1 MHASKILL
9 KIIQKRLE
17 PYLEREIPD
26 EQGGF
31 RKNRGT
37 RDQIANIRRLMETTR
52 EYQKNIYMCFIDYS
66 KAFDCVDHQA
76 LLNCLRKMGI
86 PEHLI
91 ILLRGLYTDQEAT
104 VRTMYGNT
112 EWFKI
117 NKGVRQGCILSPYLF
132 NLYSENIMRMA
143 GLEEIEHGIKIGG
156 RNINNL
162 RYADDTTLLAETE
175 EGLKMLLDR
184 VKQESEKAGLR
195 LNIKKTKVMV
205 TSSELEEF
213 MIRDETVEVVDS
225 FIFLGAKIEKD
236 GGCRSEIIRRIAKGK
251 AAMTGL
257 HRVMKDK
264 EISMR
269 TKVRLVKALVF
280 PVMMYGCE
288 SWTIRKSE
296 RRKIDAFELWCW
308 RRILR
313 IPWTARRTNKSVLK
327 EIKPEISLE
336 GMIAKQALTFFGH
349 TIRASGMEKDIML
362 GRVEGTRR
370 RGRQRT
376 RWLDV
381 LKEFT
386 GMSLHQLNQTAMNR
400 SEWRSFVQRIARSCK
415 RLNCA

>member
-17 PYLEREIPD
+17 PYLEREIPY

-37 RDQIANIRRLMETTR
+37 RDQLANIRRLMETTR
-52 EYQKNIYMCFIDYS
+52 EYQKNVYMCFIDYS
-66 KAFDCVDHQA
+66 KVFDCVDHQT

-86 PEHLI
+86 PVYVI

-104 VRTMYGNT
+104 VGTMHGNT

-117 NKGVRQGCILSPYLF
+117 YKGVRQGCILSPYLF

-156 RNINNL
+156 RDVNNL
-162 RYADDTTLLAETE
+162 RYADDATLLVVAE
-175 EGLKMLLDR
+175 EGLKILLDM

-213 MIRDETVEVVDS
+213 MIRDETVEVADS
-225 FIFLGAKIEKD
+225 FLFLSAKIERD
-236 GGCRSEIIRRIAKGK
+236 GGCSSEITKRVVMGK

-264 EISMR
+264 DISMH
-269 TKVRLVKALVF
+269 TKVCLVKALVF
-280 PVMMYGCE
+280 PVTMYSCK
-288 SWTIRKSE
+288 SWTIRKS
-296 RRKIDAFELWCW
+296 
-308 RRILR
+308 
-313 IPWTARRTNKSVLK
+313 
-327 EIKPEISLE
+327 
-336 GMIAKQALTFFGH
+336 
-349 TIRASGMEKDIML
+349 
-362 GRVEGTRR
+362 
-370 RGRQRT
+370 
-376 RWLDV
+376 
-381 LKEFT
+381 
-386 GMSLHQLNQTAMNR
+386 
-400 SEWRSFVQRIARSCK
+400 
-415 RLNCA
+415 